1 MRADHSD
8 KPETLNIGYGLT
20 EKDYKIKFLTAI
32 VQVQVDKMTF
42 STAHAFLF
50 THVGLGML
58 QLGPVAYC
66 MTASVNSSTADLSVG
81 LLLESVVRM
90 VWQPNSAS
98 GPIPAAE
105 L

>member
-1 MRADHSD
+1 
-8 KPETLNIGYGLT
+8 
-20 EKDYKIKFLTAI
+20 
-32 VQVQVDKMTF
+32 MTF

-50 THVGLGML
+50 DHVGLGML
-58 QLGPVAYC
+58 QHGPNAYC
-66 MTASVNSSTADLSVG
+66 MTVSVNSSTADLSVG

-90 VWQPNSAS
+90 VWQPRGAS